1 MFLSQ
6 KGSLGRNPMINRVG
20 QRLLQLFEGASAAYS
35 LRNLASNIASVV
47 RVRRASDN
55 SEKDFSAADIS
66 SGAMTGWVNS
76 QIVPPLDI
84 GIETE
89 DGRIPVPEGGTSI
102 GTPAAAYSLR
112 SLGTDQWE
120 YAGDTVTYTSDFSAG
135 VDGWSPDS
143 GSSATTTPDPVG
155 TLDVVKYT
163 VDTET
168 SAKWLFKNAL
178 NIGQQYSVQAEVYVP
193 SSNVDLDSIVL
204 MDGSGNM
211 ATSYLGIQ
219 RDEWVTVSTVGT
231 ATLIFI
237 SIRGASGTTASA
249 YNGFQGNGTD
259 VFYVRNVVISETLG
273 DSNYLPAGKYVTQVR
288 RSSDDAVKSFTAAEV
303 SDGTLE
309 AWVNTDVDKLD
320 LQAESGGLAGN
331 VSNETATSFDFSVN
345 NEGSTGFKSLAAPA
359 DAGTYVATFDVV
371 LTSGSLSGI
380 TLASA
385 LPFAQTSLVLG
396 SNSVT
401 LNPDETSGIYFRTAG
416 TAVADVS
423 ITNITLTQTSADG
436 HVKTW
441 YDQSGNGNH
450 ATQTDAAKQPKIISG
465 GVLVTRNGDAAIKS
479 TSNDGMTFTL
489 DSLSADGQQ
498 SVFGVLENDVTSQDS
513 YVPVFLAASTSTAVG
528 GVNRRPYWFIA
539 PTGYLGLTV
548 DSYSGYNNTSRE
560 RHLYSHVMNDTASGT
575 STVYQDGTQVDTR
588 SITLDANAT
597 FNGGQVLGVSTN
609 ATGAL
614 YMSEV
619 IYYTSDQSDNRTA
632 IEANIGETYG
642 ITGIPAYDN
651 TVDGF
656 VETWYDQSGN
666 GNHATQSVIANQPK
680 IVDGGVLV
688 VDRDGKVA
696 LNGKGAKL
704 SLPSNAPMLSSD
716 GTYSLFSVVDFDDQ
730 RNGNDDFNNIF
741 RFESKTDGGASTQR
755 KPLVYLQRGN
765 GTLAATSPSYVDG
778 SVILTS
784 EETLSVRLLTN
795 IANPALST
803 GNNTA
808 YADGV
813 LVASS
818 DTNTDINTET
828 LTSVNTYIFETQET
842 TVTHFLS
849 EVIYYP
855 SDQSDNRTAIEGN
868 IAAAYG
874 DGTWLSGV
882 DNYLRP
888 DALSLYRRPDAT
900 SLYKR
905 PLI

>member
-112 SLGTDQWE
+112 SLGTNQWE

-168 SAKWLFKNAL
+168 SAKFLFKNAL

-680 IVDGGVLV
+680 IVDAGVLV
-688 VDRDGKVA
+688 KRTINGVSSPSVKFTAGNVMTHGLTSLSTDGQQ
-696 LNGKGAKL
+696 
-704 SLPSNAPMLSSD
+704 
-716 GTYSLFSVVDFDDQ
+716 SLFFVSDNQLTSSTSTRLIEIMSNTADEA
-730 RNGNDDFNNIF
+730 RRRRPLIF
-741 RFESKTDGGASTQR
+741 
-755 KPLVYLQRGN
+755 RGN
-765 GTLAATSPSYVDG
+765 GGNLRFSVDTLSGLYITPSQTNFVSLYSSITEDSGGGTHIAYQDG
-778 SVILTS
+778 SQFGSASV
-784 EETLSVRLLTN
+784 TLDANPNIDLNSRRFGN
-795 IANPALST
+795 IA
-803 GNNTA
+803 
-808 YADGV
+808 
-813 LVASS
+813 S
-818 DTNTDINTET
+818 DELGAFFFT
-828 LTSVNTYIFETQET
+828 
-842 TVTHFLS
+842 

-855 SDQSDNRTAIEGN
+855 SDQSANRAAIETN
-868 IAAAYG
+868 INNQY
-874 DGTWLSGV
+874 DI
-882 DNYLRP
+882 Y
-888 DALSLYRRPDAT
+888 
-900 SLYKR
+900 
-905 PLI
+905 